1 MLNEGLKIRQ
11 QEMRESSI
19 EQVKWA
25 VQYLY
30 DLEGTHCRLTAV
42 KLAEITG
49 LSRTV
54 LYKSHLRPIWD
65 KTWVD
70 SKEKQLQLIEKRAT
84 EQELSKLEALIKEL
98 EKRLK
103 KQEIQN
109 CNLIRDLETEKSR
122 SKVYK
127 KDYEDLKQR
136 HEKLLYYN
144 LRILQKL
151 HMYGIQVD
159 ELEDFITE

>member
-30 DLEGTHCRLTAV
+30 DLEGTQCRLTAA

-54 LYKSHLRPIWD
+54 LYKPHLRPIWD

-109 CNLIRDLETEKSR
+109 FNLIRDLETEKSR

-136 HEKLLYYN
+136 HEKLLHYN
-144 LRILQKL
+144 LRILRKL
-151 HMYGIQVD
+151 HMHGIQAD
-159 ELEDFITE
+159 ELGDFITE